1 MTGTSFKQA
10 LYFMISIHTPVK
22 SVTGK
27 SATVIR
33 SPNYFNPHT
42 REECDWI
49 PSGFHGMMSDFNP
62 HTREECDGPIAADRP
77 AITNFNPHTR
87 EECDDLASGSGYA
100 GLEFQSTHP

>member
-1 MTGTSFKQA
+1 
-10 LYFMISIHTPVK
+10 
-22 SVTGK
+22 
-27 SATVIR
+27 
-33 SPNYFNPHT
+33 
-42 REECDWI
+42 
-49 PSGFHGMMSDFNP
+49 MMSDFNP